1 MEKGGGQL
9 ENNIHIWY
17 QGTGGVENLKH
28 RCGSGAELSRV
39 YRIWVYT
46 GLLSTSKAS
55 DNRLSN

>member
-28 RCGSGAELSRV
+28 RCGSGAELIRV
-39 YRIWVYT
+39 YRI
-46 GLLSTSKAS
+46 
-55 DNRLSN
+55 